1 MRDLIIA
8 MLLTILSFSSFGQK
22 YNMNFKVSDKTKVE
36 SIRKKIN
43 NSFIEIK
50 QCYPN
55 AKTKELLQYYC
66 IVGQNNKSSIVKVLN
81 EEKISDI
88 KEEEVCYALTTFTDD
103 KWLVNGWCNNSALE
117 MVDAENAWKIS
128 KGRPD
133 IRIGI
138 ADSDFETTHE
148 DLKIK

>member
-1 MRDLIIA
+1 MRKLIIV
-8 MLLTILSFSSFGQK
+8 MLLAILAFNSFGQK
-22 YNMNFKVSDKTKVE
+22 YNINFKVPDKAKLE
-36 SIRKKIN
+36 RIRKNMN
-43 NSFIEIK
+43 NSFVEIK

-55 AKTKELLQYYC
+55 AKTKELQQYYR

-88 KEEEVCYALTTFTDD
+88 KEEEACYALTAFTYDE
-103 KWLVNGWCNNSALE
+103 WLVNGWCNNYALE

-138 ADSDFETTHE
+138 ADPI
-148 DLKIK
+148 LR